1 MDEKEIYRIDG
12 NMGKSLI
19 VYENRC
25 VISVTSAGK
34 SFLFGGL
41 TNATRGDKE
50 IYFTDITSVQFK
62 NLGMTTGY
70 LQFEYPGS
78 HSFNNFSSENSFTFS
93 ATLGTEK
100 HSKLKKIMP
109 EVYEYIQTQIRKAKN
124 NENSKNNVTSTAD
137 EIKKYK
143 ELLDMG
149 AITQEEFDLKK
160 KELLNL

>member
-1 MDEKEIYRIDG
+1 MSDNEVYKIDG
-12 NMGKSLI
+12 NMGKTLI

-25 VISVTSAGK
+25 VISVTSTGK

-78 HSFNNFSSENSFTFS
+78 HSFNNFTSENSFTFS
-93 ATLGTEK
+93 ATIGTAK
-100 HSKLKKIMP
+100 YSKLKEIMP
-109 EVYEYIQTQIRKAKN
+109 QVYEYIQAKIKEVKSNTQN
-124 NENSKNNVTSTAD
+124 NTSSAD

-160 KELLNL
+160 KELLKL